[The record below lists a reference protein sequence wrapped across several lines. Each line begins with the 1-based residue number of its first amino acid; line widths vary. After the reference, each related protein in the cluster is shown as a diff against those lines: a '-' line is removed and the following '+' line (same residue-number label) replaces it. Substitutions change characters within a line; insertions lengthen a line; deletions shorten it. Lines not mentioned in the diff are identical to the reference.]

1 MSNEN
6 PHAPSEKVPA
16 AINKYAKI
24 ANRYADRGT
33 VARTKIAEINGL
45 SGPENVMIGNGTS
58 KVYDMMLK

>member
-33 VARTKIAEINGL
+33 VARTKIAEINVL
-45 SGPENVMIGNGTS
+45 SGPENLMIGNGTC
-58 KVYDMMLK
+58 